1 MLYHS
6 MNLRNDFQETNY
18 HIALNCTETTIS
30 RVTGFFFIS
39 SKLFVA
45 IFEPLGEML
54 KKRNPGAVAKCSLRS
69 DKIYCH

>member
-18 HIALNCTETTIS
+18 HIILNCTVSTIS
-30 RVTGFFFIS
+30 RATGFFFIF

-45 IFEPLGEML
+45 IFEPLSETL
-54 KKRNPGAVAKCSLRS
+54 KKRNPRAVAKCSLRS
-69 DKIYCH
+69 DKK